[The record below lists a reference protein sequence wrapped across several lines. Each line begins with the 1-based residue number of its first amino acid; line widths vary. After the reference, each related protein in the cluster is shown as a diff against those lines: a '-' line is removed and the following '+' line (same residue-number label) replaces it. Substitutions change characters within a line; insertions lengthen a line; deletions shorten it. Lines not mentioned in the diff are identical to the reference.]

1 MFRARSI
8 QSSLSIKDKILSI
21 DYILVISIFILGL
34 TSILA
39 MYSTDG
45 GELKYH
51 TKSHILRFFV
61 FFSMFLTL
69 SFIQIRFWHS
79 QSYLI
84 YILFFILLL
93 GVKYFGL
100 TSSGSKRWLDLYFM
114 NLQPSELMKIGL
126 ILFLALLT
134 FSCVGTSSV
143 GIFGSGVSVAYDP
156 RTVGMQI
163 DDSIMQKNLIGR
175 LTLTDKKY
183 IISISAKVLDGN
195 IYLSGKVD
203 EPEEKLKII
212 KMAWETKGAR
222 SVQSTVTIKGNNNFK
237 STAKDILITSQLRT
251 ALIFNKLTKAT
262 NYTIDTING
271 KIYIFG
277 IAMTKKEKEK
287 VISEADQIHGVKDVI
302 PSIYLVEELSRN
314 KN

>member
-1 MFRARSI
+1 MKNI
-8 QSSLSIKDKILSI
+8 
-21 DYILVISIFILGL
+21 
-34 TSILA
+34 
-39 MYSTDG
+39 
-45 GELKYH
+45 
-51 TKSHILRFFV
+51 
-61 FFSMFLTL
+61 
-69 SFIQIRFWHS
+69 
-79 QSYLI
+79 
-84 YILFFILLL
+84 FFIL
-93 GVKYFGL
+93 V
-100 TSSGSKRWLDLYFM
+100 
-114 NLQPSELMKIGL
+114 
-126 ILFLALLT
+126 LALLI

>member
-1 MFRARSI
+1 MFKNKKNMKNI
-8 QSSLSIKDKILSI
+8 
-21 DYILVISIFILGL
+21 
-34 TSILA
+34 
-39 MYSTDG
+39 
-45 GELKYH
+45 
-51 TKSHILRFFV
+51 
-61 FFSMFLTL
+61 
-69 SFIQIRFWHS
+69 
-79 QSYLI
+79 
-84 YILFFILLL
+84 FFILL
-93 GVKYFGL
+93 
-100 TSSGSKRWLDLYFM
+100 
-114 NLQPSELMKIGL
+114 
-126 ILFLALLT
+126 LALLT

-143 GIFGSGVSVAYDP
+143 GIFGSGVSIAYDP

-277 IAMTKKEKEK
+277 IAMTEKEKEK

>member
-1 MFRARSI
+1 MKNI
-8 QSSLSIKDKILSI
+8 
-21 DYILVISIFILGL
+21 
-34 TSILA
+34 
-39 MYSTDG
+39 
-45 GELKYH
+45 
-51 TKSHILRFFV
+51 
-61 FFSMFLTL
+61 
-69 SFIQIRFWHS
+69 
-79 QSYLI
+79 
-84 YILFFILLL
+84 FFIL
-93 GVKYFGL
+93 VL
-100 TSSGSKRWLDLYFM
+100 T
-114 NLQPSELMKIGL
+114 
-126 ILFLALLT
+126 LLT
-134 FSCVGTSSV
+134 LSCVGTSSV

-222 SVQSTVTIKGNNNFK
+222 SVQSTVTIKGNSNFK

>member
-1 MFRARSI
+1 MKNI
-8 QSSLSIKDKILSI
+8 
-21 DYILVISIFILGL
+21 
-34 TSILA
+34 
-39 MYSTDG
+39 
-45 GELKYH
+45 
-51 TKSHILRFFV
+51 
-61 FFSMFLTL
+61 
-69 SFIQIRFWHS
+69 
-79 QSYLI
+79 
-84 YILFFILLL
+84 FFILL
-93 GVKYFGL
+93 
-100 TSSGSKRWLDLYFM
+100 
-114 NLQPSELMKIGL
+114 
-126 ILFLALLT
+126 LALLT

-143 GIFGSGVSVAYDP
+143 GIFGSGVSIAYDP

-183 IISISAKVLDGN
+183 IISIGAKVLDGN

-212 KMAWETKGAR
+212 KMAWETKGVR

>member
-1 MFRARSI
+1 MFKNKKNMKNI
-8 QSSLSIKDKILSI
+8 
-21 DYILVISIFILGL
+21 
-34 TSILA
+34 
-39 MYSTDG
+39 
-45 GELKYH
+45 
-51 TKSHILRFFV
+51 
-61 FFSMFLTL
+61 
-69 SFIQIRFWHS
+69 
-79 QSYLI
+79 
-84 YILFFILLL
+84 FFILL
-93 GVKYFGL
+93 
-100 TSSGSKRWLDLYFM
+100 
-114 NLQPSELMKIGL
+114 
-126 ILFLALLT
+126 LALLT

-222 SVQSTVTIKGNNNFK
+222 SVQSTVTIKGNSNFK

>member
-1 MFRARSI
+1 MKNI
-8 QSSLSIKDKILSI
+8 
-21 DYILVISIFILGL
+21 
-34 TSILA
+34 
-39 MYSTDG
+39 
-45 GELKYH
+45 
-51 TKSHILRFFV
+51 
-61 FFSMFLTL
+61 
-69 SFIQIRFWHS
+69 
-79 QSYLI
+79 
-84 YILFFILLL
+84 FFILL
-93 GVKYFGL
+93 
-100 TSSGSKRWLDLYFM
+100 
-114 NLQPSELMKIGL
+114 
-126 ILFLALLT
+126 LALLT

-222 SVQSTVTIKGNNNFK
+222 SVQSTVTIKGNSNFK

>member
-1 MFRARSI
+1 MKNI
-8 QSSLSIKDKILSI
+8 
-21 DYILVISIFILGL
+21 
-34 TSILA
+34 
-39 MYSTDG
+39 
-45 GELKYH
+45 
-51 TKSHILRFFV
+51 
-61 FFSMFLTL
+61 
-69 SFIQIRFWHS
+69 
-79 QSYLI
+79 
-84 YILFFILLL
+84 FFILL
-93 GVKYFGL
+93 
-100 TSSGSKRWLDLYFM
+100 
-114 NLQPSELMKIGL
+114 
-126 ILFLALLT
+126 LALLT

-143 GIFGSGVSVAYDP
+143 GIFGSGVSIAYDP

-222 SVQSTVTIKGNNNFK
+222 SVQSTVTIKGNSNFK

-287 VISEADQIHGVKDVI
+287 VILEADQIHGVKDVI

>member
-1 MFRARSI
+1 MKNI
-8 QSSLSIKDKILSI
+8 
-21 DYILVISIFILGL
+21 
-34 TSILA
+34 
-39 MYSTDG
+39 
-45 GELKYH
+45 
-51 TKSHILRFFV
+51 
-61 FFSMFLTL
+61 
-69 SFIQIRFWHS
+69 
-79 QSYLI
+79 
-84 YILFFILLL
+84 FFIL
-93 GVKYFGL
+93 VL
-100 TSSGSKRWLDLYFM
+100 T
-114 NLQPSELMKIGL
+114 
-126 ILFLALLT
+126 LLT

-222 SVQSTVTIKGNNNFK
+222 SVQSTVTIKGNSNFK

-287 VISEADQIHGVKDVI
+287 VILEADQIHGVKDVI

>member
-1 MFRARSI
+1 MKNI
-8 QSSLSIKDKILSI
+8 
-21 DYILVISIFILGL
+21 
-34 TSILA
+34 
-39 MYSTDG
+39 
-45 GELKYH
+45 
-51 TKSHILRFFV
+51 
-61 FFSMFLTL
+61 
-69 SFIQIRFWHS
+69 
-79 QSYLI
+79 
-84 YILFFILLL
+84 FFILL
-93 GVKYFGL
+93 
-100 TSSGSKRWLDLYFM
+100 
-114 NLQPSELMKIGL
+114 
-126 ILFLALLT
+126 LALLT

-143 GIFGSGVSVAYDP
+143 GIFGSGVSIAYDP

-277 IAMTKKEKEK
+277 IAMTQKEKEK